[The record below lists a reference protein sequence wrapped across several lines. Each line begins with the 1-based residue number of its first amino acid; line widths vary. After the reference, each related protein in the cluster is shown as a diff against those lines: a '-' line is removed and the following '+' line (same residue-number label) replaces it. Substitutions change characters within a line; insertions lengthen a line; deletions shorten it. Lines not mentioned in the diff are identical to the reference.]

1 MGGIQEDILKIQ
13 QHHYKRIHSN
23 LLTLECIAMLGIVS
37 EILVQDSNVGHRVRL
52 ERRPGRT

>member
-13 QHHYKRIHSN
+13 QHYYKRIHSY

-37 EILVQDSNVGHRVRL
+37 EILVQDSNVGDRVRL
-52 ERRPGRT
+52 EWRPERT